1 MTHGVMKMI
10 YGINICKFKRYI
22 SLSFLICVLCNYA
35 FSIDKKSVYTS
46 IVQNTK
52 YSQYDIEKMYFVND
66 DYCVSLIKE
75 HSYMQDLQTILI
87 SSYAETRYE
96 LINSRFEDY
105 NYKYIELIENTSA
118 FLADATFDGCT
129 DIIWLKGFER
139 YIGFEI
145 IKLDYDLKNEYLSFL
160 SYSSVDCLGAN
171 PRITGPDY
179 LFLNDFKFCIVNGKR
194 GVRAYSIGKIRYD
207 ENKVYYAL
215 MNEDRDSHYFFFYWD
230 KNEQRY
236 ILDET
241 VTDNQLKNAYCP
253 EDYFAYNG
261 LKFSKLDS
269 KLTDADL
276 KDLDKAQLRLMRN
289 AVYARHGRTFKSV
302 DLQSLWECYTWYKK
316 NPNYSDSL
324 LTDIDKYNIEL
335 IQKYE
340 QK

>member
-10 YGINICKFKRYI
+10 YGSNICKLKRYI
-22 SLSFLICVLCNYA
+22 SLSFLIFVLYNYA
-35 FSIDKKSVYTS
+35 FSIDKKIVYTS

-75 HSYMQDLQTILI
+75 HSYMQNLQTILI
-87 SSYAETRYE
+87 SSCAKTRDE

-118 FLADATFDGCT
+118 FLADATFDDRT
-129 DIIWLKGFER
+129 DIIWLKDFSGFP
-139 YIGFEI
+139 GFEI
-145 IKLDYDLKNEYLSFL
+145 IKLDYDLKNKYLSFL
-160 SYSSVDCLGAN
+160 SPDSFYCLGAN
-171 PRITGPDY
+171 PRITGPYY
-179 LFLNDFKFCIVNGKR
+179 LGFNDFKFCIVNGKR
-194 GVRAYSIGKIRYD
+194 GVRAYSIGKIKYK
-207 ENKVYYAL
+207 ENKHYYAL
-215 MNEDRDSHYFFFYWD
+215 MNEDKDSHYFFFYWD

-269 KLTDADL
+269 KLTEDDL
-276 KDLDKAQLRLMRN
+276 KDLDKTQLRLMRN

-316 NPNYSDSL
+316 NPAYTDDL
-324 LTDIDKYNIEL
+324 LTETDRHNIEL
-335 IQKYE
+335 IKRFESQ
-340 QK
+340 

>member
-1 MTHGVMKMI
+1 MKMI
-10 YGINICKFKRYI
+10 YGINMCKLKRYI
-22 SLSFLICVLCNYA
+22 SLSFLIFFLCNYA
-35 FSIDKKSVYTS
+35 FSIDKKIVYTS

-75 HSYMQDLQTILI
+75 HSYMQNLQTILI
-87 SSYAETRYE
+87 SSYAKTRYE

-129 DIIWLKGFER
+129 DIIWLKDFSA
-139 YIGFEI
+139 YPGFEI
-145 IKLDYDLKNEYLSFL
+145 IKLDYDLKNKYLTFL
-160 SYSSVDCLGAN
+160 SPDSFYCLGAN
-171 PRITGPDY
+171 PRITGSYY
-179 LFLNDFKFCIVNGKR
+179 LFLNDFKFCIINGRR
-194 GVRAYSIGKIRYD
+194 GVRAYSIGKVFQKK
-207 ENKVYYAL
+207 NKPSSYYSL

-269 KLTDADL
+269 KLTEEDL
-276 KDLDKAQLRLMRN
+276 KELDKAQLRLMRN

-335 IQKYE
+335 VQKYE
-340 QK
+340 SK

>member
-1 MTHGVMKMI
+1 MI
-10 YGINICKFKRYI
+10 YGNKVYKLKRYVTLPVLI
-22 SLSFLICVLCNYA
+22 FFLYNYA
-35 FSIDKKSVYTS
+35 FSIDKKIVYTS

-75 HSYMQDLQTILI
+75 HSYMQNLQTILI
-87 SSYAETRYE
+87 SSYAKTRYE

-129 DIIWLKGFER
+129 DIIWLKGFSGFP
-139 YIGFEI
+139 GFEI
-145 IKLDYDLKNEYLSFL
+145 IKLDYDLKNKYLSFL
-160 SYSSVDCLGAN
+160 SPDSFYCLGAN
-171 PRITGPDY
+171 PRITGSDY
-179 LFLNDFKFCIVNGKR
+179 LFLNDFKFCIINGRR

-269 KLTDADL
+269 KLTEEDL
-276 KDLDKAQLRLMRN
+276 KELDKAQLRLMRN

-302 DLQSLWECYTWYKK
+302 DLQSLWECYTWYEK
-316 NPNYSDSL
+316 NPSYNDDL

-340 QK
+340 SK

>member
-1 MTHGVMKMI
+1 MKMI
-10 YGINICKFKRYI
+10 YGINLYKLKRYVT
-22 SLSFLICVLCNYA
+22 LPVLIFYLCNYA
-35 FSIDKKSVYTS
+35 FSIDKKSVYDS
-46 IVQNTK
+46 IVRNTP
-52 YSQYDIEKMYFVND
+52 YSSLDINKMYFVNEN
-66 DYCVSLIKE
+66 YCVSLIKE
-75 HSYMQDLQTILI
+75 HSYMQDVQTVLI
-87 SSYAETRYE
+87 SSNIESRKQI
-96 LINSRFEDY
+96 INSRFEDY

-129 DIIWLKGFER
+129 DIIWLKGFSGSP
-139 YIGFEI
+139 GFEI

-160 SYSSVDCLGAN
+160 SPDSFYSLGAN

-241 VTDNQLKNAYCP
+241 VTENQLKNAYCP

-269 KLTDADL
+269 KLIDADL